1 MGDMVKYYST
11 EGGSDYK
18 AFLEH
23 FKKQAEGRDRSPLL
37 NTYHSRRR
45 SSCAGRLILV
55 NTKKS
60 NGATQNGDSTD
71 KIEVVD
77 PNEAER
83 RRALSEAVREEV
95 EVTKEVDSAKNA
107 HFTQGSRKRRTP
119 DNKSARAAT
128 KIKIKRVKDIF
139 DD

>member
-1 MGDMVKYYST
+1 MADTPKYYST
-11 EGGSDYK
+11 EGSSDYK

-23 FKKQAEGRDRSPLL
+23 FKKQAEGSDRGPLF
-37 NTYHSRRR
+37 NIYRSKRR
-45 SSCAGRLILV
+45 SARVGRLILV

-60 NGATQNGDSTD
+60 HSDTSRDDSD

-83 RRALSEAVREEV
+83 RRALSEAVREEA
-95 EVTKEVDSAKNA
+95 EVTKEVDRVKNTHSAK
-107 HFTQGSRKRRTP
+107 GSRKRRTS
-119 DNKSARAAT
+119 DNKSVRAAT
-128 KIKIKRVKDIF
+128 KTKIKRVKDIF